1 MNIRKEKESEFFTH
15 HLETF
20 KKLQLSDPFF
30 TIKTAFFQKGK
41 YGRQVQFFE
50 WELKKGED
58 IYIEFYDKVVNSAN
72 ELVDIVPMNEDR
84 ALFKYKSNP
93 FYAEEYETKEG
104 TNANGEPYIMYTVPV
119 NELIVITLDGQE
131 ITHALYEKRK
141 AEAEKDPLPKLQN
154 KVTPN
159 VFPDFELDSAP
170 KKELELDFQNAEIAD
185 APLSELTIRDLAA
198 IMLMKPVSA
207 KPWLNEL
214 VNSKDKAPWE

>member
-1 MNIRKEKESEFFTH
+1 
-15 HLETF
+15 
-20 KKLQLSDPFF
+20 
-30 TIKTAFFQKGK
+30 
-41 YGRQVQFFE
+41 VQFFE

-72 ELVDIVPMNEDR
+72 ELVDIAPMNEDR

-119 NELIVITLDGQE
+119 NELIVITPDGQE

-154 KVTPN
+154 KVTPSM
-159 VFPDFELDSAP
+159 FPDFELEMAP
-170 KKELELDFQNAEIAD
+170 KKEIEINTGATLQGNDEPTSDILLRIAD
-185 APLSELTIRDLAA
+185 DFRKLAQ
-198 IMLMKPVSA
+198 KF
-207 KPWLNEL
+207 N
-214 VNSKDKAPWE
+214 